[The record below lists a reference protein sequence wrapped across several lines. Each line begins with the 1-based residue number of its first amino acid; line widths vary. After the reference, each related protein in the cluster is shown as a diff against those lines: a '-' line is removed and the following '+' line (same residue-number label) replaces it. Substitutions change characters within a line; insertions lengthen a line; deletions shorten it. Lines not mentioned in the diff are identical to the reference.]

1 MGDKA
6 ILLNFEFSVDKGKVD
21 EIIDIIKGIDNEAA
35 RYMIYAC
42 FIINRDDGYAHLA
55 RFDPDV
61 WLPIEDVKEILDA
74 IKDKVDLA
82 NVEMLNDDDNLVGY
96 WVEDGQIIETRGIFV
111 PANDARL
118 MSALFGSKSGKIVRR
133 LIKEVAFM
141 VEKEE

>member
-1 MGDKA
+1 MSDKA
-6 ILLNFEFSVDKGKVD
+6 ILLNFEFSVDKEVD
-21 EIIDIIKGIDNEAA
+21 EVIYAIKEVDNEAA